1 MKQHDDYDDHD
12 DPGWFRDQL
21 RQRDRELAELSV
33 AQQNVSALFH
43 R

>member
-1 MKQHDDYDDHD
+1 MTTMTI
-12 DPGWFRDQL
+12 PVGFAISCG
-21 RQRDRELAELSV
+21 DRELAELSV